1 MDKKSKVITKE
12 EELVCVDLNHEGV
25 GVVKSEGIPYFVAN
39 LLPTEK
45 AKVLITRKEN
55 AKFGSGEVVKLL
67 SESKDRV
74 KPLCPNFGLCGG
86 CDLLHLN
93 YQSELNFKLKMVNET
108 FSRLGH
114 LDFRFKEIIG
124 AKTQYSYRNK
134 VQIPFKMK
142 KGRVSYGF
150 FQKKSHEIIEFD
162 NCLLESEKAS
172 EIARLTKNLL
182 NELKIEAYDEIEDK
196 GIFRHLLIRKTYNNK
211 YMVVFIVNKKD
222 KSFDLEKFK
231 VISDRISNK
240 YKEVESIIINYNN
253 NKNNIILGEEYDVL
267 NGADYLVEEI
277 LGLKFRM
284 SHKAFFQVNHE
295 QTEVLYQRALEFASI
310 SKDDKVLDCYCGV
323 GTISLLAS
331 RYAKEVVGIEIIPEA
346 IDNAN
351 MNKELNGISNARFIV
366 GKAEEKIN
374 EIDDIDVLIVDPP
387 RKGLDKSL
395 IDTIINKKIKRVVYV
410 SCDPATLARDLSILS
425 EYYSIEKGV
434 LVDLFPRTC
443 HVECIS
449 SLVLRNI
456 SS

>member
-1 MDKKSKVITKE
+1 MDKKSKVIIKE
-12 EELVCVDLNHEGV
+12 EELICVDLNHEGL
-25 GVVKSEGIPYFVAN
+25 GVVKSEGIPYFVEG
-39 LLPTEK
+39 LLPGEK
-45 AKVLITRKEN
+45 AKVRITRKEN
-55 AKFGSGEVVKLL
+55 AKFGSGEIIKLIN
-67 SESKDRV
+67 ESKDRV
-74 KPLCPNFGLCGG
+74 KPICPNFGLCGG
-86 CDLLHLN
+86 CDLLHMN
-93 YQSELNFKLKMVNET
+93 YQSELKFKLKMVNET

-114 LDFRFKEIIG
+114 LDFRFKEIVG
-124 AKTQYSYRNK
+124 AKTEYSYRNK

-172 EIARLTKNLL
+172 EIAKLTKNLL
-182 NELKIEAYDEIEDK
+182 NELKVDAYDEIEDK
-196 GIFRHLLIRKTYNNK
+196 GIFRHLLIRKTYDNK
-211 YMVVFIVNKKD
+211 YMVVFIVNNKD
-222 KSFDLEKFK
+222 KSFDIEKFK
-231 VISDRISNK
+231 IISERIKNK
-240 YKEVESIIINYNN
+240 YQEVESIIINYNN
-253 NKNNIILGEEYDVL
+253 KKNNVILGEEYDVL
-267 NGADYLVEEI
+267 YGSDYLVEEI
-277 LGLKFRM
+277 SGLKFKM

-295 QTEVLYQRALEFASI
+295 QTLVLYTKALEFANI

-351 MNKELNGISNARFIV
+351 MNKEMNGITNANFIV

-410 SCDPATLARDLSILS
+410 SCDPATLARDLSLLS
-425 EYYSIEKGV
+425 EYYTIEKGL

-443 HVECIS
+443 HVE
-449 SLVLRNI
+449 VLTFLRHI
-456 SS
+456 

>member
-1 MDKKSKVITKE
+1 MDKKSKVIIKE
-12 EELVCVDLNHEGV
+12 EELICVDLNHEGL
-25 GVVKSEGIPYFVAN
+25 GVVKSEGIPYFVEG
-39 LLPTEK
+39 LLPGEK
-45 AKVLITRKEN
+45 AKVRITRKEN
-55 AKFGSGEVVKLL
+55 AKFGSGEIIKLIN
-67 SESKDRV
+67 ESKDRV
-74 KPLCPNFGLCGG
+74 KPICPNFDLCGG
-86 CDLLHLN
+86 CDLLHMN
-93 YQSELNFKLKMVNET
+93 YQSELKFKLKMVNET

-114 LDFRFKEIIG
+114 LDFRFKEIVG
-124 AKTQYSYRNK
+124 AKTEYSYRNK

-172 EIARLTKNLL
+172 EIAKLTKNLL
-182 NELKIEAYDEIEDK
+182 NELKVDAYDEIEDK
-196 GIFRHLLIRKTYNNK
+196 GIFRHLLIRKTYDNK
-211 YMVVFIVNKKD
+211 YMVVFIVNNKD
-222 KSFDLEKFK
+222 KSFDIEKFK
-231 VISDRISNK
+231 IISERIKNK
-240 YKEVESIIINYNN
+240 YQEVESIIINYNN
-253 NKNNIILGEEYDVL
+253 KKNNVILGEEYDVL
-267 NGADYLVEEI
+267 YGSDYLVEEI
-277 LGLKFRM
+277 SGLKFKM

-295 QTEVLYQRALEFASI
+295 QTLVLYTKALEFANI

-351 MNKELNGISNARFIV
+351 MNKEMNGITNANFIV

-395 IDTIINKKIKRVVYV
+395 IDTIINKKIKKVVYV
-410 SCDPATLARDLSILS
+410 SCDPATLARDLSLLS
-425 EYYSIEKGV
+425 EYYTIEKGL

-443 HVECIS
+443 HVECIAG
-449 SLVLRNI
+449 LYQKE
-456 SS
+456 